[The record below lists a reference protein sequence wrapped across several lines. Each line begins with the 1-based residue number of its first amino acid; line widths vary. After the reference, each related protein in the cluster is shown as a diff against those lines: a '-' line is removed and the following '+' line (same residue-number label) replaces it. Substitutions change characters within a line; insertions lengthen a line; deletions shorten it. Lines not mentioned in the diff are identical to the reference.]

1 MLLEVLH
8 LVISAAAW
16 APDPGGV
23 LSTLFSSSFLLF
35 VFVCVTLDMVLRELQ
50 LLNGGVAF

>member
-23 LSTLFSSSFLLF
+23 LSTLFPSSFLLF

-50 LLNGGVAF
+50 LLNEGVAF